1 MADGLEGLPVA
12 TLICDPQGQI
22 LLANRKARDLF
33 GGELR
38 GAELRQRLAELGH
51 PSLPVAPAQRW
62 KPWKPSSSATT
73 GNATCASTWRACCRS
88 KAKPPSAGW

>member
-33 GGELR
+33 G
-38 GAELRQRLAELGH
+38 
-51 PSLPVAPAQRW
+51 
-62 KPWKPSSSATT
+62 
-73 GNATCASTWRACCRS
+73 
-88 KAKPPSAGW
+88 